1 MFQKTSTGISFLLFQ
16 VILTS
21 SISLIFKAWNILY
34 KLRIFN
40 LTLKLKNRVPSK
52 KTEIRITMVAPL
64 A

>member
-16 VILTS
+16 VILTP

-52 KTEIRITMVAPL
+52 KTGIRITMVAPL